1 MSEIEMVTVSSRGQ
15 VSIPAEV
22 RRELGLEK
30 GSKLL
35 VVAEGENI
43 LLKKIGGS
51 MLDKS
56 LEEILQPMWDQAEDA
71 GLGEEDTEELVHESR
86 GVECG

>member
-1 MSEIEMVTVSSRGQ
+1 MVTVSSRGQ

-43 LLKKIGGS
+43 LLKKIDSS

-71 GLGEEDTEELVHESR
+71 GLSEEDAEELVHESR

>member
-43 LLKKIGGS
+43 LLKKIDGS

-71 GLGEEDTEELVHESR
+71 GLSQEDAEELVHESR

>member
-1 MSEIEMVTVSSRGQ
+1 MVTVSSRGQ

-35 VVAEGENI
+35 VVAEGESI
-43 LLKKIGGS
+43 LLKKIDGS

-71 GLGEEDTEELVHESR
+71 GLSQEDAEELVHESR

>member
-1 MSEIEMVTVSSRGQ
+1 MVTVSSRGQ

-35 VVAEGENI
+35 VIAEGENI
-43 LLKKIGGS
+43 LLKKIDGS

-71 GLGEEDTEELVHESR
+71 GLSQEDAEELVHESR